1 MYIHIIRIRHMHTHT
16 CTHACMHAHTHTYT
30 YTHTR
35 THTHTHTHMHAL
47 IHNTNKHAHM
57 CTPRTQQMS
66 RHAGQRM
73 EPLNVFPE
81 DDTVKRTCTI
91 GRCNNRG
98 DVNTIYHKF
107 AGMSNATEQ
116 QSVKQCFPAIPPSPP
131 PFLFLF
137 PLPFPLPLV
146 PSSPLPLP
154 SSFLTSFPSHSQDM
168 FTPRTLTVSPPLG
181 EQENYSA

>member
-1 MYIHIIRIRHMHTHT
+1 MY
-16 CTHACMHAHTHTYT
+16 ACMHAHTHTH
-30 YTHTR
+30 THVHI
-35 THTHTHTHMHAL
+35 HTHTHTDTHAH
-47 IHNTNKHAHM
+47 IHTHTHSNKHARMYIRM

-98 DVNTIYHKF
+98 DVNTTYHKF

-131 PFLFLF
+131 PFLFL
-137 PLPFPLPLV
+137 FPLPLV

-181 EQENYSA
+181 EQETYSA